1 MIYGIFFRHYKL
13 IPANISYLFRPSINN
28 IEKYFSLSAIPFK
41 VFIYRNLTSAGYL
54 QRNFRRHPILLSV
67 NQVLKK
73 LFTNLTFWVLTA
85 ITLGA
90 LLGHYYPQKAV
101 EMEFL
106 GKGFIQVVKLFIN
119 PIIFLTITLG
129 IIGMGDLK
137 KVGKV
142 GAKAL
147 LYFEVVTTLALLV
160 GVIVANILR
169 PGDGVIT
176 SNLQKGD
183 ISMYAGKAHDFSWLQ
198 FFLDN
203 VTLQVLLA
211 SLVLGTLLS
220 KYSGKDKIVTWL
232 SFASKYVF
240 RALHL
245 VMMLAP
251 IGAFGGMAYTIG
263 KFGIATLL
271 PLGKL
276 MITVY
281 ATMAIFVFGVL
292 GLILRSYKI
301 SILSYLKYIREELLI
316 VLGTSSSEAAL
327 PSVMEKLERMG
338 CSKPVVGLVI
348 PAGYSFNL
356 DGTTIYLSM
365 ATIFLAQVFN
375 VHLTM
380 GQILSVIGILMVTS
394 KGAAGV
400 TGSGFVVLASTL
412 SAIKVIPVE
421 GLALLLGVDRFM
433 SEARAITNII
443 GNGVATIW
451 LANNE
456 KEFDRDKMD
465 KAFAQVALTEN
476 IVTDNLTNKTQI

>member
-1 MIYGIFFRHYKL
+1 M
-13 IPANISYLFRPSINN
+13 LF
-28 IEKYFSLSAIPFK
+28 
-41 VFIYRNLTSAGYL
+41 
-54 QRNFRRHPILLSV
+54 
-67 NQVLKK
+67 KK
-73 LFTNLTFWVLTA
+73 LLTNLTFWVLTA

-90 LLGHYYPQKAV
+90 LLGHYDPGTAV
-101 EMEFL
+101 NMEFL
-106 GKGFIQVVKLFIN
+106 GKGFIQIVKIFIN

-147 LYFEVVTTLALLV
+147 LYFEVVTTLALLI
-160 GVIVANILR
+160 GVIVANVIR
-169 PGDGVIT
+169 PGDGVAT
-176 SNLQKGD
+176 GNLENTD
-183 ISMYAGKAHDFSWLQ
+183 VSAFSGKAQDFSWLQ

-203 VTLQVLLA
+203 ATLQVLLF
-211 SLVLGTLLS
+211 SLILGVVLS
-220 KYSGKDKIVTWL
+220 KYSGKDRVVKAL
-232 SFASKYVF
+232 NFASRYVF
-240 RALHL
+240 RALHW
-245 VMMLAP
+245 VMMFAP

-263 KFGIATLL
+263 KYGIATLL

-281 ATMAIFVFGVL
+281 ATMAIFVF
-292 GLILRSYKI
+292 LILGFILKTCKI
-301 SILSYLKYIREELLI
+301 SIMQFLKYIREELLI

-327 PSVMEKLERMG
+327 PSIMEKLERMG

-365 ATIFLAQVFN
+365 ATIFLAQVFD
-375 VHLTM
+375 VHLTT
-380 GQILSVIGILMVTS
+380 GQIISIIGILMVTS

-412 SAIKVIPVE
+412 TAIKVIPVE

-443 GNGVATIW
+443 GNAVATIW

-456 KEFDRDKMD
+456 NEFDRDKMHH
-465 KAFAQVALTEN
+465 AFANIAETEN
-476 IVTDNLTNKTQI
+476 IITDNLSDQTIQK

>member
-1 MIYGIFFRHYKL
+1 M
-13 IPANISYLFRPSINN
+13 
-28 IEKYFSLSAIPFK
+28 
-41 VFIYRNLTSAGYL
+41 
-54 QRNFRRHPILLSV
+54 
-67 NQVLKK
+67 KK

-85 ITLGA
+85 ITAGA
-90 LLGHYYPQKAV
+90 LLGHYYPAQGV

-106 GKGFIQVVKLFIN
+106 GKGFIQIVKIFIN

-147 LYFEVVTTLALLV
+147 IYFEVVTTLALVV
-160 GVIVANILR
+160 GVVVANIIQ
-169 PGDGVIT
+169 PGKGVVT

-183 ISMYAGKAHDFSWLQ
+183 ISVYASKVGDFSWLQ

-203 VTLQVLLA
+203 VTLQVLLF
-211 SLVLGTLLS
+211 SLVLGTILS
-220 KYSGKDKIVTWL
+220 KYSGKDKVIHWL
-232 SFASKYVF
+232 NFVSKYVF

-245 VMMLAP
+245 VMIFAP

-263 KFGIATLL
+263 KYGIDTLL
-271 PLGKL
+271 PLAKL
-276 MITVY
+276 MGTVY
-281 ATMAIFVFGVL
+281 ATMAIFIFGVL
-292 GLILRSYKI
+292 SLVLRMYKI
-301 SILSYLKYIREELLI
+301 NLWSYLKYIREELLI

-327 PSVMEKLERMG
+327 PSLMVKLERMG
-338 CSKPVVGLVI
+338 CSKPVVGLVV

-365 ATIFLAQVFN
+365 ATIFLAQVFD
-375 VHLTM
+375 VHLTF
-380 GQILSVIGILMVTS
+380 GQILSLIGILMVTS

-412 SAIKVIPVE
+412 TAIKVIPLE

-433 SEARAITNII
+433 SEARAITNFI

-456 KEFDRDKMD
+456 KEFDRDKMNY
-465 KAFAQVALTEN
+465 AFANIRETEN
-476 IVTDNLTNKTQI
+476 VVTDNLSDVTQPKETKL